1 MSKHRPDYEDRDC
14 CVCGA
19 EITYFEP
26 LLDDD
31 SPEST
36 GWGYG
41 CPIVGRPTASFRHV
55 R

>member
-1 MSKHRPDYEDRDC
+1 MSKHRPDREDRDR

-19 EITYFEP
+19 EITYLEP
-26 LLDDD
+26 LLD
-31 SPEST
+31 EST

-41 CPIVGRPTASFRHV
+41 CPIVGRPTAAFRDV